1 MNAHVAPHLTDAET
15 SSRVLS
21 GQTVEVKYRQVL
33 TCLSVSDRKRL
44 STMIVPD
51 VPVDLTASH
60 EVTWLLCSLSHV
72 QGRQMHGDT

>member
-21 GQTVEVKYRQVL
+21 GQTVEVEVL

-51 VPVDLTASH
+51 VSVDLTASH